1 MRLLEFHGTK
11 SITYL
16 NPMHVTHV
24 GYVRD
29 GNGKAHVEIG
39 VVNDGGNHYLTPSVD
54 ETEATRIQRTIAD
67 AMRQCDVDGRSE
79 GRGEDV
85 AECPYGGND
94 KGAR

>member
-24 GYVRD
+24 GCVCD

-39 VVNDGGNHYLTPSVD
+39 VVNDGGNH
-54 ETEATRIQRTIAD
+54 
-67 AMRQCDVDGRSE
+67 
-79 GRGEDV
+79 
-85 AECPYGGND
+85 
-94 KGAR
+94 

>member
-24 GYVRD
+24 GYVYD

-39 VVNDGGNHYLTPSVD
+39 VVNDGGNHYSTPSVD
-54 ETEATRIQRTIAD
+54 ETEATRVQRAIAD
-67 AMRQCDVDGRSE
+67 AIDT
-79 GRGEDV
+79 
-85 AECPYGGND
+85 AL
-94 KGAR
+94 

>member
-24 GYVRD
+24 GYVYD

-54 ETEATRIQRTIAD
+54 ETEATRIQLTIAD
-67 AMRQCDVDGRSE
+67 AINNALEGGRSN
-79 GRGEDV
+79 GRGED
-85 AECPYGGND
+85 GN
-94 KGAR
+94 